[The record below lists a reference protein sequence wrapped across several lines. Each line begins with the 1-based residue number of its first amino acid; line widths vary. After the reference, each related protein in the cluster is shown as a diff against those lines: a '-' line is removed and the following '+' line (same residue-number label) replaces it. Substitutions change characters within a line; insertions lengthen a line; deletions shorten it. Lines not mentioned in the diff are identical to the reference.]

1 MRLMQWT
8 SVCAALFAV
17 ASVFSS
23 TNLRAD
29 EPVDGLRVMSFNVR
43 VANNG
48 DGENRWDL
56 RKETLVDVVKGDNPH
71 LLGVQ
76 EATAPQ
82 MD

>member
-1 MRLMQWT
+1 MQWT
-8 SVCAALFAV
+8 RGCAALWAV
-17 ASVFSS
+17 ASRVSS
-23 TNLRAD
+23 PTLRAD

-82 MD
+82 MDYLN

>member
-8 SVCAALFAV
+8 SVCAALLAV

-82 MD
+82 